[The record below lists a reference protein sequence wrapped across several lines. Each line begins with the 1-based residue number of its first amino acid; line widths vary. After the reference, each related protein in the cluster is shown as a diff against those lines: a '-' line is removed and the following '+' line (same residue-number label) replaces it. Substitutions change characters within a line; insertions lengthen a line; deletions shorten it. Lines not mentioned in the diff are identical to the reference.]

1 MAERVPVLGQ
11 QRLGLGGAQAGLEG
25 RRAGDLVEVEQAVH
39 AAQVEGDERALA
51 AGGEAADDGGAA
63 AEGDEG
69 QAVFRAGGQHGEH
82 LVVAVREDDGGRG
95 VGDVAGAHPQ
105 QVGGGLAAGVPDA
118 ALRVR
123 AHVPRA
129 LSDGGLQRAAGV
141 RVQRRGGYPDLLQR
155 EGGGAG
161 VTPSSSRSSPVTVS
175 GSGVARA
182 GSPQPFHSMSI
193 ACRPHGRFEGCRP
206 HRPAGR
212 YTVTHDA
219 QPSQPSD
226 QADPSDSDTV
236 LDAVRDCVLAVGVRR
251 TTMTDVAR
259 RAGVSR
265 MTLYRRW
272 PDVRSLV
279 GDLMTREWIAVATGA
294 VTEPGQDTDA
304 RSRMV
309 EGLVA
314 GVAAFRAHPLFRKIV
329 DVDPELLLP
338 YVLDRR
344 GASQEALLELL
355 ADSLEEGHADG
366 SVRRT
371 HTGRQARS
379 VLLVVQSFAL
389 SLRTMADEDDAE
401 LTPAALLAE
410 LRTILE
416 RTLAP

>member
-1 MAERVPVLGQ
+1 MTPNRHN
-11 QRLGLGGAQAGLEG
+11 
-25 RRAGDLVEVEQAVH
+25 H
-39 AAQVEGDERALA
+39 ATRQ
-51 AGGEAADDGGAA
+51 
-63 AEGDEG
+63 
-69 QAVFRAGGQHGEH
+69 
-82 LVVAVREDDGGRG
+82 
-95 VGDVAGAHPQ
+95 
-105 QVGGGLAAGVPDA
+105 
-118 ALRVR
+118 
-123 AHVPRA
+123 
-129 LSDGGLQRAAGV
+129 
-141 RVQRRGGYPDLLQR
+141 
-155 EGGGAG
+155 
-161 VTPSSSRSSPVTVS
+161 T
-175 GSGVARA
+175 
-182 GSPQPFHSMSI
+182 
-193 ACRPHGRFEGCRP
+193 
-206 HRPAGR
+206 
-212 YTVTHDA
+212 
-219 QPSQPSD
+219 
-226 QADPSDSDTV
+226 PSDSDTV

-294 VTEPGQDTDA
+294 IPEPGQDTGIRA
-304 RSRMV
+304 RMV

-314 GVAAFRAHPLFRKIV
+314 GVEAFRAHPLFRKIV

-366 SVRRT
+366 SVRRS